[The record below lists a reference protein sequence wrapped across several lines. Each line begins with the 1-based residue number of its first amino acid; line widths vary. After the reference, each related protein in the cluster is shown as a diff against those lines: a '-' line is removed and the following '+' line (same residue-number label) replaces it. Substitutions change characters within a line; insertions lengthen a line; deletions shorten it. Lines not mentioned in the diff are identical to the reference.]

1 MQIDQVLQG
10 VACARRSGAVV
21 DVTSVEYDSRRV
33 GPGSLFVAMHGE
45 TTDGNRYI
53 SKAIAQG
60 ATTVVTDSSSAFN
73 DLARHHPKIAVA
85 EVSHGRNALALIAA

>member
-1 MQIDQVLQG
+1 MNIDQVLQG
-10 VACARRSGAVV
+10 VACVRRSGAVV
-21 DVTSVEYDSRRV
+21 VTSVEYDSRRV

-60 ATTVVTDSSSAFN
+60 ATAVVTDSSSVFN
-73 DLARHHPKIAVA
+73 ELALHHPEIAAA
-85 EVSHGRNALALIAA
+85 EVTHGRNALAL